1 MSDREEI
8 RGCVILKKLHYD
20 VDDHTWL
27 QVNDDGTVTAGMT
40 DVAQN
45 MAGPILHARVK
56 KVGTVRD
63 KGRPL
68 GTVES
73 SKWVGPV
80 KSPITGEII
89 EVNEKLDADPQ
100 LINRSPYTNG
110 WIAKMNPS
118 NLDAELDAMTT
129 GDEAVEAY
137 REKIEN
143 EDIKACEHVEG
154 FEEG

>member
-8 RGCVILKKLHYD
+8 RGCIILKNLYYSI
-20 VDDHTWL
+20 DDHSWI
-27 QVNDDGTVTAGMT
+27 QINGDSVTVGMT

-45 MAGPILHARVK
+45 MAGPVLHARVK
-56 KVGTVRD
+56 KVGTIRA
-63 KGRPL
+63 KGKPL

-80 KSPITGEII
+80 KTPISGEII
-89 EVNEKLDADPQ
+89 AVNEQLAIDPQ

-110 WIAKMNPS
+110 WIAKVKPT
-118 NLDAELDAMTT
+118 NLDEELKVMKT
-129 GDEAVEAY
+129 GDEAVTAY
-137 REKIEN
+137 REKIER

-154 FEEG
+154 FEDA